1 MRQAGCIQ
9 FEPVDACGK
18 NAELTLQSRVKGF
31 TKRTLYELLYEDRR
45 LIDYPDKNLS
55 IFPTEDWPYFERY
68 RQAARN
74 SGERFEEVAELEERT
89 KRYIAE
95 NGAVSSDDLPIEG
108 SIHWHSAIHWSGE
121 WSGKTNAAR
130 AVLEQLYSTGELVI
144 HHKQGARKYYAL
156 ARDYIPQRILKAP
169 DPIPD
174 ESAHGNGGSCAGLP
188 RLDFYGTG
196 LRMRG

>member
-1 MRQAGCIQ
+1 MRQKS
-9 FEPVDACGK
+9 FH
-18 NAELTLQSRVKGF
+18 F
-31 TKRTLYELLYEDRR
+31 
-45 LIDYPDKNLS
+45 PDEGLAVFRK
-55 IFPTEDWPYFERY
+55 IP
-68 RQAARN
+68 
-74 SGERFEEVAELEERT
+74 SG
-89 KRYIAE
+89 
-95 NGAVSSDDLPIEG
+95 GA
-108 SIHWHSAIHWSGE
+108 
-121 WSGKTNAAR
+121 K
-130 AVLEQLYSTGELVI
+130 QLYSTGELVI